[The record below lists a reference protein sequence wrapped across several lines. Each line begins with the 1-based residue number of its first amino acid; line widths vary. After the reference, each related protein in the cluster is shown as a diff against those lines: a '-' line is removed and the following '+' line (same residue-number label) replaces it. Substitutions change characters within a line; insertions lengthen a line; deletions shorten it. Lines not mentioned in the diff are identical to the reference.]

1 MSNIDISDD
10 ISQDSVANVT
20 NEICG
25 VFNKA
30 ARKTFGLIHHKT
42 LPISNESKKKHGL
55 MEIVEQQE
63 GNFIWLNAFIID
75 VTQQKVKTI
84 LKY

>member
-1 MSNIDISDD
+1 MSFEVLWIALWWEPYINQIRWIVYISDD

-30 ARKTFGLIHHKT
+30 DRKTFGLIYHKT
-42 LPISNESKKKHGL
+42 SPISNESTKKA
-55 MEIVEQQE
+55 MV
-63 GNFIWLNAFIID
+63 
-75 VTQQKVKTI
+75 
-84 LKY
+84 

>member
-1 MSNIDISDD
+1 MNCLYISDD

-30 ARKTFGLIHHKT
+30 ARKTFGLIYHKT
-42 LPISNESKKKHGL
+42 SPISNESNKKT
-55 MEIVEQQE
+55 MV
-63 GNFIWLNAFIID
+63 
-75 VTQQKVKTI
+75 
-84 LKY
+84 